1 MSERPEIISRKS
13 PNMSFSRDFAK
24 LWETSDF
31 QQNLQTRAFHK
42 IYLAAKKRDYQE
54 ISKHKPFTRPYKVV
68 KKTQRFSSTSPAKHE
83 AFTSLS
89 SETPDTKSP
98 NTTPNTSRFPQFY
111 GERESFPYWC
121 PNNSVFCGWRMGLNR
136 KIKQIKNSSQL
147 VQFVLNRNL
156 FVLVKWHIWNY
167 TTVLS
172 IF

>member
-13 PNMSFSRDFAK
+13 PNMSFSRDIAK
-24 LWETSDF
+24 LWKTSDF

-42 IYLAAKKRDYQE
+42 IYLAAKKRDFQE
-54 ISKHKPFTRPYKVV
+54 ISKHKPFTRPYKAV
-68 KKTQRFSSTSPAKHE
+68 KKTPAIFKHISSKTRGFHE
-83 AFTSLS
+83 FKFLV

-98 NTTPNTSRFPQFY
+98 NTSRFPRFY
-111 GERESFPYWC
+111 RERESFPYWC
-121 PNNSVFCGWRMGLNR
+121 PNISVFCGLRMGLNR
-136 KIKQIKNSSQL
+136 KIKQMKNSSQL

>member
-24 LWETSDF
+24 LWKTSDF

-54 ISKHKPFTRPYKVV
+54 ISKHKPFTRPYKAV